1 MKLRLLSAVAVVLVV
16 AVLAGRANAA
26 PTPVYSVTCSAANAG
41 LVEGTWQKAKLSQIR
56 VEWVATTGSFDP
68 ITIPISSPT
77 PPKGSVTASPRG
89 AGGGPTSA
97 TVTFTHV
104 DGSTDPPVTVPCQ

>member
-16 AVLAGRANAA
+16 AVLEGRANAA
-26 PTPVYSVTCSAANAG
+26 PTPVYSVTCSPSG
-41 LVEGTWQKAKLSQIR
+41 SVEGTWQKAKLSQIL

-68 ITIPISSPT
+68 MTIPVDQK
-77 PPKGSVTASPRG
+77 PPKGSFTVNARG
-89 AGGGPTSA
+89 TGSNPKSA

-104 DGSTDPPVTVPCQ
+104 DGVVDQPVTGLCQ